1 MNEAETLRQ
10 DNQTSSH
17 LGWITHRA
25 RCAHML
31 EVRASD
37 QDEERSEAGHEADD
51 NSPASRVRQRYERMF
66 KDRDNAEMMSDD
78 AARAADAAR
87 EAANAAAR
95 TAFHGSIATVF
106 TKHLRHVSVDCCGR
120 EAALG
125 SSHVHPRKC
134 WAASSACCS
143 VGSTDSLS

>member
-1 MNEAETLRQ
+1 MAGELLEVGQGAVVMINAETPRQ
-10 DNQTSSH
+10 DTHTGFQ
-17 LGWITHRA
+17 LGWCTHRP
-25 RCAHML
+25 RRAHML
-31 EVRASD
+31 KVCASD

-106 TKHLRHVSVDCCGR
+106 TKHLRHVSVDSCGG

-125 SSHVHPRKC
+125 SSHVEPCKC
-134 WAASSACCS
+134 
-143 VGSTDSLS
+143 

>member
-1 MNEAETLRQ
+1 
-10 DNQTSSH
+10 
-17 LGWITHRA
+17 
-25 RCAHML
+25 ML
-31 EVRASD
+31 EVRAFD

-125 SSHVHPRKC
+125 SSHVQPRKC